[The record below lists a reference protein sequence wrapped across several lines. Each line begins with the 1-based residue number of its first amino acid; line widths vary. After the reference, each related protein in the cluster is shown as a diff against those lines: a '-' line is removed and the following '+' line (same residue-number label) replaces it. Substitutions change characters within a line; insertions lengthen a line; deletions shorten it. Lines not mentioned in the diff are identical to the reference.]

1 MFKMDELG
9 LEKNLDSI
17 SDQIIE
23 FNTEGSPLTKQ
34 YQPQMD
40 LKVSQSPNKSWQNA
54 YLKQYVSNSYR

>member
-23 FNTEGSPLTKQ
+23 FNTIESPLTK
-34 YQPQMD
+34 
-40 LKVSQSPNKSWQNA
+40 KF
-54 YLKQYVSNSYR
+54 